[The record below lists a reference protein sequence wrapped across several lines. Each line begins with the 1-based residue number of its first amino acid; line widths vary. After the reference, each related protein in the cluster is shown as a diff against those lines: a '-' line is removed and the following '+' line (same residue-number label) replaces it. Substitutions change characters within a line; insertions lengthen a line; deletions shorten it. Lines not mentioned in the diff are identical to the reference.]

1 MGAWERIREKFSDE
15 EKKLINEAPRAGESI
30 CPKGV
35 FFDEDALPENLFV
48 KLMQELSDGH

>member
-1 MGAWERIREKFSDE
+1 MSAWERIREKFSDE

-35 FFDEDALPENLFV
+35 FFDEDALPESLFV
-48 KLMQELSDGH
+48 KLMQELSDGR